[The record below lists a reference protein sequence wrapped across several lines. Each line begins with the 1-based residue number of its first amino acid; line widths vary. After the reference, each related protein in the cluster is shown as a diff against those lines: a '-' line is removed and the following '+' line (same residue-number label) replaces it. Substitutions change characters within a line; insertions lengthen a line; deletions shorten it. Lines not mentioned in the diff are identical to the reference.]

1 MRGVLI
7 AAEQKSRMT
16 FFKGGQKLA
25 QFLGRRGH
33 VTALRHTIG
42 QTGLVGPLRSC
53 KRGTGAHGRQFLQRQ
68 INRSFAHSQALIVQ
82 PKCRLSE
89 Q

>member
-1 MRGVLI
+1 
-7 AAEQKSRMT
+7 
-16 FFKGGQKLA
+16 
-25 QFLGRRGH
+25 
-33 VTALRHTIG
+33 
-42 QTGLVGPLRSC
+42 VGPLRSC